1 MNMAFSSILAAQRRS
16 FSVHKLISLM
26 IATIFIVPIIT
37 FANPR
42 LTALQINTIGF
53 GPQSASNSANHTAV
67 LDPTL
72 LIHDGFRTDGN
83 TRAYISIIPEFD
95 ENTYSL
101 TPKEGLTVWLNTNS
115 NPASGEQLTTLESG
129 KEVRIAVNLGPNEIK
144 LILADK
150 NNASNSAEYVINVLR
165 PRTAARPNALTVT
178 GANAFPIF
186 PQINGFAEGAL
197 VRYNTLN
204 SSALGWPAFNP
215 IGTLGTGTGFAAATF
230 GYHAY
235 TMGNT
240 INLNF
245 GYAATVSAH
254 ARVTVGNAAP
264 QMFDATEAV
273 VNNFSVN
280 NIALTQGSAN
290 NVRVLIETCH
300 KDTYD
305 ENEKFIAEDSYV
317 IILEKV
323 PHFSGDLGLKNVSV
337 TGGDLG
343 RYTLSLP
350 GVFTV
355 VAMPSTAINFAMEA
369 PEGVS
374 VYNGTINFA
383 NLSANKLME
392 NESGKYEF
400 STTAAASAQTIN
412 TMKEIDGVR
421 FSQTYTGTI
430 TRLSSTHLARL
441 PNEIV
446 DFIATASQYTNG
458 AIGTTPEKQLVGTL
472 LSLGHFGGYISV
484 KYNEPIKN
492 DPKNP
497 YGVDFTI
504 YGNSFGGSGASE
516 PGNVWVSKD
525 GNKWYLLAGSD
536 YFDNNTIRDYKVTYK
551 RSVAVHNGFQQSIY
565 EDNLGSVF
573 PINPNTFNNGY
584 AYPMKNYY
592 PLYNWKDG
600 EEDQMIFKGPLLLSA
615 AFDPYGSASAAFPAW
630 GYVDVHANGTVGGT
644 FGNPYTLSYGIPTVT
659 GTNGNGSYGNGFDIS
674 WAIDEETGKSVELDE
689 ISYIKVATAS
699 HIYAGAIGEKS
710 TEITAILRVS
720 EGTENVGV
728 TTAPM
733 AIKINDVELD
743 LDAAELSYT
752 IGDVQEIHVE
762 VESDATVFINNI
774 RSKTRTYELAP
785 SSGVVRIVVQEDT
798 KEPQIYYVYI
808 KAPTYT
814 IAFDSDGGTLV
825 EEQIVSEGGLVERPT
840 DPTKDGFTFKEWFS
854 ELLDKA
860 WDFLVDLVTGD
871 DTLIAIWEENSSSSI
886 ELSSSSLINTPV
898 KLPQIATGNII
909 ARAIGNAIMLENLPA
924 NAKVQVYNL
933 RGDLISSK
941 SFNQVNHGSDS
952 MRIPVQTKGIYFV
965 KTGNQ
970 ILRVPVR

>member
-16 FSVHKLISLM
+16 YHRFISL
-26 IATIFIVPIIT
+26 IIVAIFIVPIIA
-37 FANPR
+37 FADPR

-53 GPQSASNSANHTAV
+53 GPQSSSNSANYTAV
-67 LDPTL
+67 LDPNL
-72 LIHDGFRTDGN
+72 LIHDGFRTDSDS
-83 TRAYISIIPEFD
+83 RAYISIIPEFD
-95 ENTYSL
+95 GNAYTL

-115 NPASGEQLTTLESG
+115 NPASGDQLATLESG

-165 PRTAARPNALTVT
+165 PRIARPNALTVT

-186 PQINGFAEGAL
+186 PQINGFAEGTL

-215 IGTLGTGTGFAAATF
+215 IGTLGTGTGFATTTF
-230 GYHAY
+230 GYHAH
-235 TMGNT
+235 TMGNS

-245 GYAATVSAH
+245 GYAATVSAY

-264 QMFDATEAV
+264 QMFDATDAV
-273 VNNFSVN
+273 VNSFSVN

-300 KDTYD
+300 KDTYYK
-305 ENEKFIAEDSYV
+305 NEKFIAEDSYV

-355 VAMPSTAINFAMEA
+355 VAMPSTAINFTMEA

-374 VYNGTINFA
+374 VYNGAIN
-383 NLSANKLME
+383 SANKLTE
-392 NESGKYEF
+392 NESGKYGF
-400 STTAAASAQTIN
+400 SITAAASAQTIN

-430 TRLSSTHLARL
+430 TRLNSTNLARL
-441 PNEIV
+441 PNEII
-446 DFIATASQYTNG
+446 DFIVLASQYTNG
-458 AIGTTPEKQLVGTL
+458 ATGMTPEKQLVGTM
-472 LSLGHFGGYISV
+472 LSLGNFGGYISV

-573 PINPNTFNNGY
+573 PINTNTYNNGY

-600 EEDQMIFKGPLLLSA
+600 EENQMIFKGPLLLSA

-710 TEITAILRVS
+710 TEITAILRAP
-720 EGTENVGV
+720 EGTENIGV
-728 TTAPM
+728 TTAPN

>member
-16 FSVHKLISLM
+16 YHRFISL
-26 IATIFIVPIIT
+26 IIVAIFIVPIIA
-37 FANPR
+37 FADPR

-67 LDPTL
+67 LDPNI
-72 LIHDGFRTDGN
+72 LIHGGFRTDN
-83 TRAYISIIPEFD
+83 STRESISIIPEF
-95 ENTYSL
+95 ENIYTLAYS
-101 TPKEGLTVWLNTNS
+101 
-115 NPASGEQLTTLESG
+115 ASGDQLTTLESG
-129 KEVRIAVNLGPNEIK
+129 KEVKIAVNQGPNEIK

-150 NNASNSAEYVINVLR
+150 SNASNSTEYVINVLR
-165 PRTAARPNALTVT
+165 PRVARPNALTLT

-186 PQINGFAEGAL
+186 TQINGFAEGAL
-197 VRYNTLN
+197 IRYNTLN
-204 SSALGWPAFNP
+204 NSALGWPAFNP
-215 IGTLGTGTGFAAATF
+215 IGTFGTSTGFAAATF
-230 GYHAY
+230 GYHAH

-245 GYAATVSAH
+245 GYAANVSAH

-264 QMFDATEAV
+264 QMFDATDAV
-273 VNNFSVN
+273 VSSFSVN

-337 TGGDLG
+337 AGGDLG
-343 RYTLSLP
+343 GYTLNLP

-355 VAMPSTAINFAMEA
+355 AAMPSTVINFTMEA

-374 VYNGTINFA
+374 VYNGTINSA
-383 NLSANKLME
+383 NLNANKLTE
-392 NESGKYEF
+392 NENGKYEF
-400 STTAAASAQTIN
+400 STTATATSQTIN
-412 TMKEIDGVR
+412 TMKEVDGIR

-430 TRLSSTHLARL
+430 TRLNSSHLARL
-441 PNEIV
+441 PNKII
-446 DFIATASQYTNG
+446 DFIVPASQYTNAATG
-458 AIGTTPEKQLVGTL
+458 MTPEKQLNGAM
-472 LSLGHFGGYISV
+472 LSLGNFGGYVTV
-484 KYNEPIKN
+484 KYDMPIAN

-504 YGNSFGGSGASE
+504 YGNSAGGGQGFAE
-516 PGNVWVSKD
+516 PGNVYVSKN
-525 GNKWYLLAGSD
+525 GTKWYLLAGSD
-536 YFDNNTIRDYKVTYK
+536 YFDNNTVRDYKLTYI
-551 RSVAVHNGFQQSIY
+551 NNPDGTIGYF
-565 EDNLGSVF
+565 DNKGRNSASQ
-573 PINPNTFNNGY
+573 PTMYKYPTQIN
-584 AYPMKNYY
+584 Y
-592 PLYNWKDG
+592 PLYNWQPG
-600 EEDQMIFKGPLLLSA
+600 EESQITFAGPLLTSNA
-615 AFDPYGSASAAFPAW
+615 IDPYGSSSAAFPAW
-630 GYVDVHANGTVGGT
+630 GYPDVHMNGTLGNA
-644 FGNPYTLSYGIPTVT
+644 FGNPYTLSYQTTGSTVTT
-659 GTNGNGSYGNGFDIS
+659 GTNGNGNYGNGFDIS

-699 HIYAGAIGEKS
+699 HIYAGSLGEKS
-710 TEITAILRVS
+710 TEITAILRAS

-728 TTAPM
+728 TTAPI

-743 LDAAELSYT
+743 LNVAELSYT

-774 RSKTRTYELAP
+774 RSKTRTYELTP
-785 SSGVVRIVVQEDT
+785 SSKVIRVVVQEDI
-798 KEPQIYYVYI
+798 KEPRIYYINI
-808 KAPTYT
+808 KVPTYT

-825 EEQIVSEGGLVERPT
+825 EEQIVSEGGFIERPT
-840 DPTKDGFTFKEWFS
+840 DPTKEGFTFKEWFS
-854 ELLDKA
+854 ELLEKA
-860 WDFLVDLVTGD
+860 WDFLVDFVSGD
-871 DTLIAIWEENSSSSI
+871 DTLVAIWEENSSSSI

-909 ARAIGNAIMLENLPA
+909 AKAIGNAIMLENLPA
-924 NAKVQVYNL
+924 NAKVQVYSL
-933 RGDLISSK
+933 SGKLISSK

-965 KTGNQ
+965 KAGNQ